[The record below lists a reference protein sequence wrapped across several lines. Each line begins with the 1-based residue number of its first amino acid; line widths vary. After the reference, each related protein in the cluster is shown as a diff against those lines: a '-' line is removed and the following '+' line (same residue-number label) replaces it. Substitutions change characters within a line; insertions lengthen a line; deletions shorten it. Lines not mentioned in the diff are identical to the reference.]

1 MKNYI
6 KVIDHDNL
14 YRDENTGAIINT
26 DRNTDSIKKI
36 NSGKVIKSLKSDVE
50 CLKNELSEIKNLLR
64 EILTNG
70 K

>member
-6 KVIDHDNL
+6 KVLDHDTL
-14 YRDENTGAIINT
+14 FRDENTGAIINT
-26 DRNTDSIKKI
+26 YNKTDSTKLS
-36 NSGKVIKSLKSDVE
+36 SGKMIKSLQSDVD

-70 K
+70 Q